1 MWRARAWHRLEV
13 LAVLIRMNT
22 RADVSHWPWGHLP
35 GSHSVVEALLS
46 EPQGSPLSELS
57 AWGVRGQEP
66 RAGPQPQQLTVM
78 LKDHTQQADLWGL
91 HRTWAGLSNKA
102 VYGLSVYLCP
112 ASGTLFTAYYSKT
125 MTHWI
130 LNSNDRKLWVTKSQQ
145 SVKVFHTA
153 HKRKLLKLTAW
164 FISSPEKVH
173 AQNSKAFKLL
183 KFQTSCSEELIVL
196 EGQQQ
201 QSGPLQILSRRFWRV
216 LS

>member
-1 MWRARAWHRLEV
+1 MWKARAWHCLE
-13 LAVLIRMNT
+13 ASAAPIRMST
-22 RADVSHWPWGHLP
+22 QADVSHWPSGHLP
-35 GSHSVVEALLS
+35 GSHSVAEGLLS
-46 EPQGSPLSELS
+46 EPQGSPQCL
-57 AWGVRGQEP
+57 GVRGREP
-66 RAGPQPQQLTVM
+66 RARPQPRQLTVM

-102 VYGLSVYLCP
+102 VYGPSVYLRP
-112 ASGTLFTAYYSKT
+112 ASGTLFTAYYSET

-130 LNSNDRKLWVTKSQQ
+130 PSSKDRKLWVTKSRR
-145 SVKVFHTA
+145 SGKVFHTA
-153 HKRKLLKLTAW
+153 HERKLLKLTAW
-164 FISSPEKVH
+164 FIWSPEKVH

-183 KFQTSCSEELIVL
+183 KCQTSYSEELIVL